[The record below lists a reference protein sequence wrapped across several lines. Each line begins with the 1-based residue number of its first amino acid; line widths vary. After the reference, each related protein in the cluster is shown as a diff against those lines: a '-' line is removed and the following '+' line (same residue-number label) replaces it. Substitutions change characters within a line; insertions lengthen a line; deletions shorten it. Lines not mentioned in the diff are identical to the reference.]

1 MMNLIKGTR
10 GVRTVDFPQLPV
22 ATRAASWTVLPP
34 AAIAPRLRFSSHGSL
49 VCISRPDAPV
59 FLCYTGQLV
68 VLDLRL
74 LQQVTVPTL
83 DILTLQLVCHTHRA
97 NPLWLAK
104 RQLAPFARK

>member
-1 MMNLIKGTR
+1 MMNLIKRTR
-10 GVRTVDFPQLPV
+10 GVRTVDFTQLPG
-22 ATRAASWTVLPP
+22 ATRAASWTVLLPP
-34 AAIAPRLRFSSHGSL
+34 AAIAPGLRLVRMDLLFVYLVRTRPLFS
-49 VCISRPDAPV
+49 VN
-59 FLCYTGQLV
+59 TGQLV

-104 RQLAPFARK
+104 RQLAPCA